1 VALEK
6 ADPKGRIPRNLSVS
20 ASVNPSVLY
29 PNDISIRYIECTFNP
44 KGQKIANR
52 RAQIG
57 YLYPMLAGVIPTRL
71 PEYLVAAMIII
82 IAPGPSVLFVIA
94 RAVAWGRKISVLTVA
109 GNVTGSFVLS
119 TLVALGLGP
128 ILQKWHFTYI
138 AVQWAGGL
146 YLMYLGV
153 DAIRKRAVHAADM
166 TNQGPIAPTARQSIR
181 DGFWVGV
188 LNPKAI
194 VFFAAVLPQFVDID
208 GGHVTIQLVFLGLVF
223 CVLAFISDGSWG
235 LLAGTARAWLAT
247 DNKRLERLRA
257 TGGCIMI
264 ILGVAVLISA
274 VVTG

>member
-1 VALEK
+1 M
-6 ADPKGRIPRNLSVS
+6 LS
-20 ASVNPSVLY
+20 
-29 PNDISIRYIECTFNP
+29 
-44 KGQKIANR
+44 
-52 RAQIG
+52 
-57 YLYPMLAGVIPTRL
+57 GVMPTRL

-94 RAVAWGRKISVLTVA
+94 RAVSWGRKISILTVA

-119 TLVALGLGP
+119 TLVALGVGP
-128 ILQKWHFTYI
+128 ILQKWHITYI

-146 YLMYLGV
+146 YLIYLGI
-153 DAIRKRAVHAADM
+153 DAIRKRALHAADM
-166 TNQGPIAPTARQSIR
+166 TNQGPVAPTVSQSIR

-208 GGHVTIQLVFLGLVF
+208 GGHVTTQLIFLGLVF

-247 DNKRLERLRA
+247 DNKRLERLRGA
-257 TGGCIMI
+257 GGTIMI
-264 ILGVAVLISA
+264 ILGLAVLFSA
-274 VVTG
+274 VVTE